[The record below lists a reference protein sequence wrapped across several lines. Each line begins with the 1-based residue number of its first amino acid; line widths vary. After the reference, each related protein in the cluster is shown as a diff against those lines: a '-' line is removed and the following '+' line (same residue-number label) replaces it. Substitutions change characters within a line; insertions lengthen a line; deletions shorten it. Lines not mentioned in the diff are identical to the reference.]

1 MAVYK
6 CFFCNK
12 KITYKTLEK
21 SFICPNCGGRIFF
34 KPRTKIKKVKA
45 I

>member
-1 MAVYK
+1 MAAYK
-6 CFFCNK
+6 CFFCGK
-12 KITYKTLEK
+12 KVSHKTLEK
-21 SFICPNCGGRIFF
+21 NFICPNCGGRIFF